1 MVEMITQVNN
11 AINGVVWGPFGLAL
25 LFCTG
30 FWMSARTGFFQ
41 FRKMGYWLRHTIGAI
56 FTNKDITAHTSKEDM
71 AISQFQSMCTAL
83 AGTIGTGNIVGVAT
97 AIVSGDR
104 KSTRLNSSHP

>member
-41 FRKMGYWLRHTIGAI
+41 FRKMGYWLRHTIGVVLHPGQSLRAEGGGPVEELVYRSTNAHESQPAI
-56 FTNKDITAHTSKEDM
+56 CPGHS
-71 AISQFQSMCTAL
+71 
-83 AGTIGTGNIVGVAT
+83 
-97 AIVSGDR
+97 R
-104 KSTRLNSSHP
+104 H